1 MKQAL
6 MKNAAPVLNPAIK
19 TSLKRFYKANK
30 PLTPLEPAERVLI
43 FAPHID
49 DETIGLGGTIRRY
62 ADAGAQITIAIITDG
77 KNSNAAPVEADALAE
92 TRKQELRSIQDL
104 LGFTDVRYLDYPDSE
119 IKHVA
124 SSERFSELIDEIQPD
139 TVYTTSLIDAHPD
152 HVYSAHLVADALK
165 HTAHQPKVVREYEI
179 NCPVPPEEINCIMDI
194 TDQFPLKQRA
204 TEAFKSQVIA
214 FDGFLALAEIKAA
227 QTNETQARY
236 VETFIENTPQQFIQ
250 AADHLKTQDR
260 QYEKHFK
267 QANRTVTLWWA
278 IFKNLKLKKAIYQ
291 SR

>member
-1 MKQAL
+1 MKQLL

-19 TSLKRFYKANK
+19 ASLKRFYAADK
-30 PLTPLEPAERVLI
+30 PLTRLEPAERVLV

-62 ADAGAQITIAIITDG
+62 ADSGAQVTIAIITDG
-77 KNSNAAPVEADALAE
+77 KNSNASSVEADKLAE

-124 SSERFSELIDEIQPD
+124 SSERFQELIEEIRPD
-139 TVYTTSLIDAHPD
+139 TVYATSLIDAHPD

-165 HTAHQPKVVREYEI
+165 HTAHQPTIVREYEI
-179 NCPVPPEEINCIMDI
+179 NCPVPPAEINCIIDI

-214 FDGFLALAEIKAA
+214 FDGFLALAEIKAS
-227 QTNETQARY
+227 QTADQQARY
-236 VETFIENTPQQFIQ
+236 VETFIENTPQQFIE
-250 AADHLKTQDR
+250 AADHLKTGDR

-278 IFKNLKLKKAIYQ
+278 IFKNLKLKKTIYQ
-291 SR
+291 NR

>member
-1 MKQAL
+1 MKQAI

-19 TSLKRFYKANK
+19 ASLKRFYAADK
-30 PLTPLEPAERVLI
+30 PLTRLEPTERVLV

-62 ADAGAQITIAIITDG
+62 ADSGAQVTIAIITDG
-77 KNSNAAPVEADALAE
+77 KNSNASSVEADKLAE

-124 SSERFSELIDEIQPD
+124 SSERFQELIEEIRPD
-139 TVYTTSLIDAHPD
+139 TVYATSLIDAHPD
-152 HVYSAHLVADALK
+152 HVYSAHLVADALE
-165 HTAHQPKVVREYEI
+165 HTAHQPTIVREYEI
-179 NCPVPPEEINCIMDI
+179 NCPVPPAEINCIIDI

-214 FDGFLALAEIKAA
+214 FDGFLALAEIKAS
-227 QTNETQARY
+227 QTADQQARY
-236 VETFIENTPQQFIQ
+236 VETFIENTPQQFIE
-250 AADHLKTQDR
+250 AANHLKAGDR

-291 SR
+291 NR

>member
-30 PLTPLEPAERVLI
+30 PLTPLERAERVLV

-62 ADAGAQITIAIITDG
+62 ADTGAQVTIAIITDG

-104 LGFTDVRYLDYPDSE
+104 LGFTGVRYLDYPDSE
-119 IKHVA
+119 IKHVQ
-124 SSERFSELIDEIQPD
+124 SSERFQELIDEIRPD
-139 TVYTTSLIDAHPD
+139 TIYTTSLIDAHPD

-165 HTAHQPKVVREYEI
+165 HTQHQPETVREYEI
-179 NCPVPPEEINCIMDI
+179 NCPVPPEEINCIVDI

-214 FDGFLALAEIKAA
+214 FDGFLALAEIKAS
-227 QTNETQARY
+227 QTNDRQARY

-250 AADHLKTQDR
+250 AADHLKTEDS

-267 QANRTVTLWWA
+267 QENRTITLWWA

>member
-19 TSLKRFYKANK
+19 ASLKRFYQAEK
-30 PLTPLEPAERVLI
+30 PLTPLEPAQRVLV

-62 ADAGAQITIAIITDG
+62 ADSGAQVTIAIITDG
-77 KNSNAAPVEADALAE
+77 KNSNAAPVEADSLAE

-124 SSERFSELIDEIQPD
+124 SSERFVELIDEIQPD

-165 HTAHQPKVVREYEI
+165 HTEHQPSLVREYEI
-179 NCPVPPEEINCIMDI
+179 NCPVPPEAINCIMDI
-194 TDQFPLKQRA
+194 SDQFPLKQRA

-227 QTNETQARY
+227 QTKENPRY
-236 VETFIENTPQQFIQ
+236 VETFIENTPQRFIE
-250 AADHLKTQDR
+250 AADRLKTGDR
-260 QYEKHFK
+260 RYENHFK